1 MKGKKK
7 YFIALL
13 ILCLLGSSQ
22 SVSASVIAQPK
33 VVYYNQGDYPDKKY
47 GDTPIQV
54 SGCGP
59 CAMAVCVSSF
69 TGKKVSVPELCK
81 WSVKNGYY
89 YDGSGSS
96 HYLVPAVAKKYNL
109 KCEAIGY
116 SRKKMVEALY
126 SGKFVVVLMGPGTFA
141 SSGHFMVLTGINEKG
156 RISVAD
162 VGSRANTAKT
172 FSVDKIMK
180 ELKNYSQAGGPM
192 WVISPKDEPK
202 ISGAAKVAIATFTQ
216 RYGE

>member
-1 MKGKKK
+1 MREKMK
-7 YFIALL
+7 YFIIVL
-13 ILCLLGSSQ
+13 IVCMLISTQ
-22 SVSASVIAQPK
+22 SVSASVITQPE
-33 VVYYNQGDYPDKKY
+33 VVYYNQADYPGQKY

-69 TGKKVSVPELCK
+69 TGKRISVPKLCK
-81 WSVKNGYY
+81 WAVKNGYY
-89 YDGSGSS
+89 YNGSGSS
-96 HYLVPAVAKKYNL
+96 HYLIPAVAKKYGL

-116 SRKKMVEALY
+116 SQEKMVEALY

-141 SSGHFMVLTGINEKG
+141 TSGHFMVLTGINEKG
-156 RISVAD
+156 KISVAD
-162 VGSRANTAKT
+162 VGSRANTART
-172 FSVDKIMK
+172 FSVKKIMS

-192 WVISPKDEPK
+192 WVISPKNEPE